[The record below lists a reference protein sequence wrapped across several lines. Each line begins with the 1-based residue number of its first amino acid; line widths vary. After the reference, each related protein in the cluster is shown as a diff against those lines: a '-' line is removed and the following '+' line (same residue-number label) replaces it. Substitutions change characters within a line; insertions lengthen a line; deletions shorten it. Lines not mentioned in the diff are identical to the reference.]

1 MKRHYLRVGDKSTAG
16 GVVTEGIAT
25 TSVMGQQLTHV
36 GASVMCPACGS
47 VGHVVAVG
55 PRFPDGWMGQ
65 KVALEG
71 DKVSCGCYPMPT
83 MLPSQ
88 SVMFEQYDGEG
99 LSSMGFA
106 ATDVVALTK
115 ADPEHWVRFK
125 LNEQGNCEGLRCT
138 AHFAD
143 GSVEEGVVDSRN
155 MVAFDRPNSSPCQ
168 KIELHVEG
176 EQANYSSVTERL
188 IDAILR

>member
-1 MKRHYLRVGDKSTAG
+1 MGDKSTAG
-16 GVVTEGIAT
+16 GVVTVGIAT
-25 TSVMGQQLTHV
+25 TSVMGQQLTHI
-36 GASVMCPACGS
+36 GASVMCPACSS
-47 VGHVVAVG
+47 VGHIVPTG

-106 ATDVVALTK
+106 ATDVAALTK
-115 ADPEHWVRFK
+115 AAVSRIKCNVSLIQRQPIQWPSPLLAFSSRGFD
-125 LNEQGNCEGLRCT
+125 EGG
-138 AHFAD
+138 H
-143 GSVEEGVVDSRN
+143 
-155 MVAFDRPNSSPCQ
+155 
-168 KIELHVEG
+168 
-176 EQANYSSVTERL
+176 
-188 IDAILR
+188 